1 MRLDGRFLP
10 GLPLH
15 RPASPSSWGL
25 CSLSRSGRRPF
36 SLPLVLSATRSPARP
51 SFWCEPGL
59 GPGLGSQRTHQGG
72 GREALPGTR
81 TAVGVAFQVE
91 GRPVQELSPKR
102 AGRTQ
107 SAARGLAGLPWPA
120 PTPREGTL
128 TTARGLQ
135 RPLTLCRGRAPPCV
149 PAPEGL
155 LQTANTCLCFAATRR
170 SRPPPGRA
178 VSQGVWL
185 RVERG
190 LTPTLRGRCALR
202 VLREQRHSPQSW
214 GAGRGR
220 PLRVTQSIYTWPVSR
235 VPHTLC
241 GRRPQPAS
249 LPGAVGKGAWRAWAG
264 QGPGPACSSSPSRL
278 RGSGE

>member
-1 MRLDGRFLP
+1 MRLDGRVLP

-36 SLPLVLSATRSPARP
+36 SLPLVLSAIRSPARP

-135 RPLTLCRGRAPPCV
+135 RPLTLRRGRAPPCV

-185 RVERG
+185 RAERG
-190 LTPTLRGRCALR
+190 LNPTLRGRCALR
-202 VLREQRHSPQSW
+202 VLREQGHSPQSW

-220 PLRVTQSIYTWPVSR
+220 PLRVTQSICTWPVSR

-249 LPGAVGKGAWRAWAG
+249 LPGAVGKG
-264 QGPGPACSSSPSRL
+264 GPGPACSSSPLRL